1 MELSNDIVLRPR
13 FDEPLPVEK
22 EILFKSFETEKTT
35 QKRFIVSLVDTH
47 IFIKIPKKDQKFWS
61 PQLHLEIKTN
71 EASQTNIHGFFG
83 PNPTVWTM
91 FMFLHFVLITSFL
104 GILAWGYSL
113 YSLKQTIVVPIG
125 VGIFL
130 VLMWVA
136 LYIGGRIGKKQGK
149 REMQL
154 LYGFYKE
161 VMAKAQI

>member
-1 MELSNDIVLRPR
+1 MELSNEIVLRPR

-22 EILFKSFETEKTT
+22 ESLFESFKAEKTS

-47 IFIKIPKKDQKFWS
+47 IFIKIPKKDQNFWT
-61 PQLHLEIKTN
+61 PQLHLEIKTDF
-71 EASQTNIHGFFG
+71 EGKDKIHGFFG

-113 YSLKQTIVVPIG
+113 YSLKQGIIVPIG
-125 VGIFL
+125 VGVFL
-130 VLMWVA
+130 VLMWLA

-161 VMAKAQI
+161 VMAKARI